1 MRLTS
6 RGWGAIVVVAFGAV
20 MSWQYG
26 PRSLDAVVIPL
37 LVVVVAAVL
46 TTVRADRP
54 TVRRAPVPEGFLGE
68 SRTVTVG
75 IETDSSVAATVGDEV
90 GDGLATPDPSVETTL
105 EGETEF
111 EYDLTLEQR
120 GEHRVGPL
128 SIAVRD
134 VFGLCERRFEYD
146 ETTTVLA
153 YPRIYDLQN
162 GASRDLEALAGVA
175 REANRE
181 EFDHLREYQRGD
193 PLREVHWKSAA
204 KRPDDD
210 LVVREFAA
218 DETAGAATV
227 AAECTPGREDEL
239 ATAVASVATYLLECE
254 VRVGLTVGAEG
265 HPPSTGRRHHRSLLR
280 SLAVLEA
287 EELDERSRTEADV
300 LVQSDA
306 NGTTVVVEGHEIPF
320 DRLCG
325 GDGRVDVDSRS
336 DRNGSSNTDTD
347 ADRSQG
353 VAA

>member
-6 RGWGAIVVVAFGAV
+6 RGWGVVAVVAFGAV

-37 LVVVVAAVL
+37 VVVAVAGVL

-54 TVRRAPVPEGFLGE
+54 RVRRGSIPEGFLGE
-68 SRTVTVG
+68 TRTVTVA
-75 IETDSSVAATVGDEV
+75 IETDSSVAATVRDEV
-90 GDGLATPDPSVETTL
+90 GDGLAAPDPTVETTL
-105 EGETEF
+105 EGETQL
-111 EYDLTLEQR
+111 EYDLTLEER
-120 GEHRVGPL
+120 GEHRIGPV

-134 VFGLCERRFEYD
+134 VFGLFERRFEYE

-162 GASRDLEALAGVA
+162 GASRDLEILAGVA

-193 PLREVHWKSAA
+193 PLREVHWTSAA
-204 KRPDDD
+204 TRPDDD

-227 AAECTPGREDEL
+227 AAECISGREDEL
-239 ATAVASVATYLLECE
+239 AAAVASVATYLLECE
-254 VRVGLTVGAEG
+254 IRVGLTVGAEG

-306 NGTTVVVEGHEIPF
+306 NGTTIVVEGHEIPF
-320 DRLCG
+320 DRLRG
-325 GDGRVDVDSRS
+325 VDGRTAGDVQVD
-336 DRNGSSNTDTD
+336 GSGSTD
-347 ADRSQG
+347 ADADGSEG

>member
-6 RGWGAIVVVAFGAV
+6 RGWGVVAVVAFGAV

-37 LVVVVAAVL
+37 VVVVVAGVL

-54 TVRRAPVPEGFLGE
+54 RVRRAPVPEGFLGE
-68 SRTVTVG
+68 NRTVTVG
-75 IETDSSVAATVGDEV
+75 IETDSSVAATVRDEIS
-90 GDGLATPDPSVETTL
+90 DGVAAADPSVETTL
-105 EGETEF
+105 EGETEL
-111 EYDLTLEQR
+111 EYDLTLEER
-120 GEHRVGPL
+120 GEHRIGPL

-134 VFGLCERRFEYD
+134 VFGLFERRFEYE

-153 YPRIYDLQN
+153 YPRVYDLQN
-162 GASRDLEALAGVA
+162 GTSRDLEILAGVA

-204 KRPDDD
+204 KRPDDE
-210 LVVREFAA
+210 LVVKEFAA
-218 DETAGAATV
+218 DETVGAAAV
-227 AAECTPGREDEL
+227 AAECTPGRDDEL
-239 ATAVASVATYLLECE
+239 AAAVASVATYLLECE

-287 EELDERSRTEADV
+287 EELDEQSRAEADV
-300 LVQSDA
+300 LVQADA

-320 DRLCG
+320 DRLRG
-325 GDGRVDVDSRS
+325 ADGRTAVDSRS
-336 DRNGSSNTDTD
+336 DGNGSSNADAETDG
-347 ADRSQG
+347 SPG

>member
-6 RGWGAIVVVAFGAV
+6 RGWGAVAVVAFGAV

-37 LVVVVAAVL
+37 LVIVVAGVL

-54 TVRRAPVPEGFLGE
+54 AVRRAPVPEGFLGE

-75 IETDSSVAATVGDEV
+75 IGTDSSVAATVRDTV
-90 GDGLATPDPSVETTL
+90 GDGLAAPEPSVETTL

-111 EYDLTLEQR
+111 EYDLTLEER

-134 VFGLCERRFEYD
+134 VFGLCERRFEYE

-153 YPRIYDLQN
+153 YPRVYDLQD
-162 GASRDLEALAGVA
+162 GTSRDLEVLASVA

-204 KRPDDD
+204 KRPDDE
-210 LVVREFAA
+210 LVVKEFAA
-218 DETAGAATV
+218 DETVGAATV
-227 AAECTPGREDEL
+227 AAECTPGRENEL
-239 ATAVASVATYLLECE
+239 AAAVASVATYLLECE
-254 VRVGLTVGAEG
+254 VRVGMTVGAEG

-287 EELDERSRTEADV
+287 EELDERDRVEADV

-320 DRLCG
+320 DRLRG
-325 GDGRVDVDSRS
+325 ADGRTTADGHVDES
-336 DRNGSSNTDTD
+336 GSSTGDTD
-347 ADRSQG
+347 GSRG